1 MGKEMRDLYQ
11 ESLPLRRIIRMH
23 RVCRGV
29 NLLNNVKSPCLEHIA
44 NHLQVQID
52 EKLSSCVVV
61 QICKYVMDLT
71 IESRWTIQQIYSI
84 ERYI

>member
-11 ESLPLRRIIRMH
+11 ESLPLRRIIRMR

-52 EKLSSCVVV
+52 EKLLSCVVV

>member
-1 MGKEMRDLYQ
+1 MKGKEMGDLYQ
-11 ESLPLRRIIRMH
+11 ESLPSHRIIRMH

-52 EKLSSCVVV
+52 EKLSNCVVI
-61 QICKYVMDLT
+61 QICKYMTDLT
-71 IESRWTIQQIYSI
+71 IESR
-84 ERYI
+84 